1 MRGVPIRLEIGG
13 KEVTSGSIAYT
24 KRNDGTKG
32 SFPTNDLVKNVED
45 TLAKIHDEMYQ
56 KALNLRLEHQKTVY
70 DWETFMKEIMKRN
83 ICLTPWC
90 GEQSCEAN
98 ANEKS
103 KEESE

>member
-45 TLAKIHDEMYQ
+45 TLAKIHDEMY
-56 KALNLRLEHQKTVY
+56 
-70 DWETFMKEIMKRN
+70 
-83 ICLTPWC
+83 
-90 GEQSCEAN
+90 
-98 ANEKS
+98 
-103 KEESE
+103 